1 MLSPYQQSKQS
12 RALEVA
18 EVRCERQY
26 GQRLINKL
34 RQEEH
39 LGNKDAALKTQQ
51 TFSTWA
57 TKAFPETLR
66 ELTPDLHSACDS
78 AATRANP
85 SPALFRAVVLFC
97 GNLINS
103 KENAIS
109 IQLLRKVQKL
119 VGYDRELSS
128 VCSINSAIALTRF
141 APELCEDA
149 WLLAINQMPLN
160 KWHLYP
166 SLATGCFT
174 ILRTMRANH
183 ERQDNFPG
191 ILIAG
196 TIAERAFKAI
206 TMNEAKSAFFQSMPA
221 VVGILVEIAAI
232 QKATEVVGIS
242 PLDLP
247 PPGEILKLA
256 AVNAGANSTNPE
268 LFIKALMHL
277 AHHHVR
283 EGEPLTARDYAI
295 QAMAECMKLP
305 ACDPALAKAIALILK
320 TTTE

>member
-1 MLSPYQQSKQS
+1 M
-12 RALEVA
+12 A

-268 LFIKALMHL
+268 LFIRALMHL
-277 AHHHVR
+277 AHHQVR

-320 TTTE
+320 TTTA